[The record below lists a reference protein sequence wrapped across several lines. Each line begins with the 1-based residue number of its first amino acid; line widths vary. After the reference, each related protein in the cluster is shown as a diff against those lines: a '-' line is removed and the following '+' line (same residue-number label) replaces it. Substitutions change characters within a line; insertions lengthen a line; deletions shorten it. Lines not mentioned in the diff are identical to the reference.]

1 VWFEF
6 LSVSMS
12 EPLTLAFVSS
22 AFNEAENL
30 EELHRRCRQV
40 HDELRREF
48 AVRFPLEFLFVV
60 ADNGSSDASVEVL
73 ERLSRLDPAVQPLA
87 NRANYGPEP
96 SAVNAMEQARWCDLL
111 VLLCSDLQDPP
122 ELVIPMVRALLESQ
136 KFDAVMAVKKR
147 SAGGP
152 MLRLARHTYYKI
164 LGYSSRL
171 QRVPGGFHGFG
182 CYRRDVVEEALRYWE
197 STDLNFR
204 QCLANA
210 SQAPLLIDYLQ
221 AERKHGVSSY
231 HVWGYWLEA
240 LRSLLSADAAASR
253 LALLIG
259 CCGLLLSV
267 LVGGLLLV
275 NFLSGNS
282 GYGGGI
288 PTVMGLVLISSALQ
302 MLMFA
307 VLSRQIEALRMG
319 GFRPK
324 VRFRVLN
331 LDSVAK

>member
-1 VWFEF
+1 
-6 LSVSMS
+6 MP

-30 EELHRRCRQV
+30 EELHRRCRQA
-40 HDELRREF
+40 HAELRREF
-48 AVRFPLEFLFVV
+48 AERVPLEFLFVV
-60 ADNGSSDASVEVL
+60 ADNGSRDASLEVL
-73 ERLSRLDPAVQPLA
+73 QGLSRQDPAVQPLA

-96 SAVNAMEQARWCDLL
+96 SAVNAMDQARWCDLL

-122 ELVIPMVRALLESQ
+122 ELVIPMVRALLERPEL
-136 KFDAVMAVKKR
+136 DAVLAVKKK

-152 MLRLARHTYYKI
+152 LLRLARHLYYKV

-171 QRVPGGFHGFG
+171 QRVPSGFHGFG
-182 CYRRDVVEEALRYWE
+182 CYRRDVVEEALRYWDN
-197 STDLNFR
+197 TDLNFR

-210 SQAPLLIDYLQ
+210 SKSPLLMDYLQ
-221 AERKHGVSSY
+221 ADRKRGVSSY
-231 HVWGYWLEA
+231 RAWGYWQEA

-259 CCGLLLSV
+259 CSGLLLSL
-267 LVGGLLLV
+267 LVAGLLLV

-282 GYGGGI
+282 GYGRGI
-288 PTVMGLVLISSALQ
+288 PTVMGLVLISFALQ

-307 VLSRQIEALRMG
+307 VLSRQIEGLRMG
-319 GFRPK
+319 GFRVR
-324 VRFRVLN
+324 VRFRQLR
-331 LDSVAK
+331 DPSSAK